1 MILVAR
7 RFGFSMWLMIWE
19 AASLP
24 SWPAPMSIDVNCG
37 EVSLANKELLKEMID
52 RSSGI
57 ARWFSRQTLSKETAR
72 ISSLTRI
79 AVGRSFCIR
88 SPRMASSLFLKV
100 TPYKFIPDEPGAGG
114 LQAQAGNRLCDRQR
128 TSGSCRNQGR
138 QSGGVQ
144 ADKDIQ
150 PLLFRQAGY
159 HYQYR

>member
-88 SPRMASSLFLKV
+88 SPRMASSLFSDTFFTSTQYSGRTGSWWL
-100 TPYKFIPDEPGAGG
+100 A
-114 LQAQAGNRLCDRQR
+114 CDRTR
-128 TSGSCRNQGR
+128 HG
-138 QSGGVQ
+138 
-144 ADKDIQ
+144 
-150 PLLFRQAGY
+150 
-159 HYQYR
+159 

>member
-19 AASLP
+19 AAP
-24 SWPAPMSIDVNCG
+24 RPCWPAPMSIDVNCG

-52 RSSGI
+52 KSSGI

-88 SPRMASSLFLKV
+88 SPRMASSLFSD
-100 TPYKFIPDEPGAGG
+100 TFFTSTQPGAGG

>member
-88 SPRMASSLFLKV
+88 SPRMASSLFSDS
-100 TPYKFIPDEPGAGG
+100 FF
-114 LQAQAGNRLCDRQR
+114 
-128 TSGSCRNQGR
+128 TST
-138 QSGGVQ
+138 
-144 ADKDIQ
+144 
-150 PLLFRQAGY
+150 
-159 HYQYR
+159 QYC

>member
-57 ARWFSRQTLSKETAR
+57 ARWFSRQTLSKENGEDIVADQDCCR
-72 ISSLTRI
+72 AVFLHKEPAVWLLRYSLIHSLLPRNSS
-79 AVGRSFCIR
+79 GRTGSWWL
-88 SPRMASSLFLKV
+88 ASASW
-100 TPYKFIPDEPGAGG
+100 
-114 LQAQAGNRLCDRQR
+114 
-128 TSGSCRNQGR
+128 
-138 QSGGVQ
+138 
-144 ADKDIQ
+144 
-150 PLLFRQAGY
+150 
-159 HYQYR
+159 